1 MIFIFVLMNFIFD
14 LKILF
19 FFFLFFFFKFNF
31 FISFLGMF
39 LFFESL
45 FMFVLVFM
53 SLMILSLIFLS
64 EFLFNL
70 KFLSSLLVIVSLFF
84 FLSSNFF
91 FIYLFFEFS
100 LFPIL
105 LMLLGYGYQI
115 EKINA
120 AYFLF
125 IFTMFFSMPFFFFF
139 INNWFYFDNFFFDF
153 FYSWELFFFLTLMFM
168 LKFPVYFLH
177 FWLPKAHVEAPTT
190 ASMLL
195 AGLLLKLGTGG
206 FIRLLFSFKYFFLG
220 SYFLLSLIG
229 MILSNFM
236 CIFQSDLKALAAFSS
251 INHMSLVLLSLL
263 FLSYVSILNSV
274 VIMFSHGLISTLM
287 FYFIGEFFHFSG
299 VRLIYYYNSI
309 FSSSLIY
316 SILILLVRLYNSGV
330 PFSLTFFSEFNIF
343 LVGFNSSYFFFFY
356 IFYIFFLTFYYCLY
370 FISLNFLGKNFI
382 LMNYNLNI
390 GLSLFMIVMMYN
402 IFWLTMFF

>member
-1 MIFIFVLMNFIFD
+1 MIFIFMMLNFIFD
-14 LKILF
+14 LKFLF
-19 FFFLFFFFKFNF
+19 FLFLFFFFKFNF
-31 FISFLGMF
+31 FFSFLGLF
-39 LFFESL
+39 LNNMSI

-53 SLMILSLIFLS
+53 SLLILSLIFLS
-64 EFLFNL
+64 EVIFNL
-70 KFLSSLLVIVSLFF
+70 KLLSGFLVIVSLFF
-84 FLSSNFF
+84 FLSSIFF

-125 IFTMFFSMPFFFFF
+125 IFTMFFSMPFFFFLF
-139 INNWFYFDNFFFDF
+139 NIDFTLMTFFFYN
-153 FYSWELFFFLTLMFM
+153 FYSWELFLFLSLMFM

-206 FIRLLFSFKYFFLG
+206 FIRLLFSLKYFFLG
-220 SYFLLSLIG
+220 SYFLLALIG

-236 CIFQSDLKALAAFSS
+236 CIIQSDLKALAAFSS

-263 FLSYVSILNSV
+263 LLSFSSILNSV

-287 FYFIGEFFHFSG
+287 FYFIGEFFHFTG
-299 VRLIYYYNSI
+299 VRLVYYYNSI
-309 FSSSLIY
+309 FNSSIVF
-316 SILILLVRLYNSGV
+316 SIMILFVWLYNSGI
-330 PFSLTFFSEFNIF
+330 PFSLTFFSEFMIF
-343 LVGFNSSYFFFFY
+343 LVGFNSSYFFFFLFFLY
-356 IFYIFFLTFYYCLY
+356 FFLTFYYCLF

-382 LMNYNLNI
+382 LMNFNLNFYSI
-390 GLSLFMIVMMYN
+390 YFIFLNSN
-402 IFWLTMFF
+402 IFFFLFLI